1 MYQNDK
7 FLEALYSD
15 KMESILS
22 QKDVKTWITTQSL
35 GELFLPTGKI
45 VANDP
50 LCLYETAPFEKAV
63 APGKYPVTLYLLHY
77 GDDTRVAYSE
87 IRFSNATPVSFE
99 TATRVGD
106 DIATLAEDEF
116 FGYGVDSGTGGFTD
130 YETCMEYDK
139 MLRES
144 EKYTWAEMDA
154 LLAESYVDTYS
165 TANICLPESEKNVIA
180 FSSGYGDGVY
190 PSFWGLDQNN
200 QPCRLITD
208 FCIIDD
214 GEDDDDNESELNG
227 K

>member
-1 MYQNDK
+1 MYQNDTL
-7 FLEALYSD
+7 LEALYSD
-15 KMESILS
+15 SMESFLR
-22 QKDVKTWITTQSL
+22 QKDVKSWITTQSL

-63 APGKYPVTLYLLHY
+63 APGKYPVTLYLLHFEN
-77 GDDTRVAYSE
+77 DTRVAYAE

-116 FGYGVDSGTGGFTD
+116 FGYGVDSGTGGFMD

-180 FSSGYGDGVY
+180 FSSGYGDGAY
-190 PSFWGLDQNN
+190 PSFWGMDQNG
-200 QPCRLITD
+200 QLCCLITD
-208 FCIIDD
+208 FDLFYEYPD
-214 GEDDDDNESELNG
+214 EDEAE
-227 K
+227 